1 MGIGIHNRCP
11 HGRRKNM
18 CAECNP
24 CPHGRVKHDCVVC
37 KSARA
42 DPPSSK
48 KRIKREPQSSP
59 EIKQEPFTI
68 QGYFEF
74 DE

>member
-1 MGIGIHNRCP
+1 
-11 HGRRKNM
+11 
-18 CAECNP
+18 
-24 CPHGRVKHDCVVC
+24 VKHDCVVC